1 MLHAFRSSFAMAA
14 LALLAGVAAAAD
26 KPEGLDKTGAP
37 GWKSLG
43 ALAFG
48 PDGVLFAADPA
59 GATLYAIGVP
69 AAEKQAVTEFKVTG
83 IDAKIAEAIGAKA
96 ADITIQDIAVQP
108 DTGIAYI
115 SVSKGKAP
123 AGEPALVKVDSKG
136 KVTKVDLSKANYAK
150 VELANPPDENAK
162 DRRGNPL
169 RLSSITD
176 LAYVDARVYMTGLSK
191 DEPTSTMRVV
201 EFPFTSEDTSTD
213 IEIYHGAHGKFE
225 TGAPIRTFVP
235 LMFGGEP
242 HLLAAYTCTPLV
254 KLPISELKAK
264 KGEKLRGTT
273 VAELGNRNQPLDII
287 AYQQG
292 DAHYLLL
299 ANNNRGV
306 MKVTTAN
313 LDKQPGITEKVAD
326 TAGLKYETIAG
337 LTGVEQLDKLSD
349 THALLL
355 KKTSSGYDL
364 EAIELP

>member
-1 MLHAFRSSFAMAA
+1 MLRTFFCSIVA
-14 LALLAGVAAAAD
+14 LAIAVPILAAE

-37 GWKSLG
+37 GWKSTG

-48 PDGVLFAADPA
+48 PDGVLFVADPVDA
-59 GATLYAIGVP
+59 ALYAIEVP
-69 AAEKQAVTEFKVTG
+69 AADEKHVTDFKVTG
-83 IDAKIAEAIGAKA
+83 IDAKIAAAIDAKPGE
-96 ADITIQDIAVQP
+96 IVIQDLAVQP
-108 DTGIAYI
+108 KTGVAYL
-115 SVSKGKAP
+115 SVSKGKLP
-123 AGEPALVKVDSKG
+123 QGESALLRVTAKG
-136 KVTKVDLSKANYAK
+136 DVSKVDLSKAHYAK
-150 VELANPPDENAK
+150 VQLANAPSADAK

-176 LAYVDARVYMTGLSK
+176 IAFVDARVYMTGLSQ

-201 EFPFTSEDTSTD
+201 EFPFTAADTSTD

-292 DAHYLLL
+292 DTHYLLL
-299 ANNNRGV
+299 ANSARGV
-306 MKVTTAN
+306 MKVTTENIA
-313 LDKQPGITEKVAD
+313 KQEGITEKVAD
-326 TAGLKYETIAG
+326 TAGLKYETIAD
-337 LTGVEQLDKLSD
+337 LQGVEQLDKLSE

-355 KKTSSGYDL
+355 KKSPTGYDL
-364 EAIELP
+364 VSIELP